1 MRRLILPT
9 LFSCLVATTAWA
21 DGALL
26 QRLATNVEAP
36 SVVRP
41 DGQNAVVGV
50 LLQDLGGQAGR
61 VTTFG
66 QVFRA
71 GDWPRGTGLVA
82 EWNGRAVP
90 IQTDV
95 KARHA
100 DGSVR
105 HAIVSLVN
113 PDAGSAQIS
122 LRTGGS
128 AAARAALPIEPIIRR
143 GYDLTLDLEVNG
155 RRLSV
160 DAARLLREAL
170 GRGEKPWLSGPLAT
184 EIRVK
189 EKLSPELTAILD
201 IRALASGAVRTSV
214 AVHNDDMFA
223 TAGKDIPYRAVV
235 RMGGQ
240 TMVDHR
246 ITHRRFAN
254 WREIV
259 WAGAAPSRAHVVYD
273 YPYMI
278 AAGAV
283 PAWDPELD
291 INRAFFE
298 QSTDIGGTDTGP
310 MGNAMIL
317 KAMPTSGGRA
327 DIGMVP
333 DWTLAWL
340 RSQSPSARAAM
351 MGNAEAAGSIPWHI
365 RDPKTMRAP
374 VLDDHPRYWLDA
386 RANQGTNGHGP
397 MVTDVEGWN
406 LDNAHQPEMA
416 YVPYLISGDRHL
428 LDELIAQTAFA
439 LFSYDSNPGYRDGA
453 EGNLT
458 DDEVR
463 GQAWAN
469 RTHGYAA
476 FITPD
481 THPDKQYLTG
491 KLRQRLLWYPRAYTA
506 RDDLGGPAR
515 YETSGWIEGPYPTGY
530 VANWQHDFFSQS
542 LSQIARMGFAEAL
555 PVYNYTRKY
564 HLNRFLR
571 SDFNPLWATH
581 YTTPHADKQSDKPYA
596 TWREIAQAGLA
607 GGEFEPN
614 PTEQNG
620 TGGAAWDFAA
630 QGRAGYASLVGAFR
644 DPLIAEAYARLV
656 HGSIGMQS
664 GAEGFAKH
672 PKWGIVPVFP
682 DGSTIAIANH
692 RKVSG
697 QASGSS
703 RNEVLAGSMGD
714 DTIMGVGGNNIVA
727 GFDGND
733 LVAGGPGIS
742 FLAGGRGNDRIV
754 IEGTLTYAAGGPG
767 ADVFFLGRRA
777 SGGAAPVGVSEIFD
791 FTPGT
796 DRLALPPQLGDPR
809 AILRGARAQGSGTLI
824 PLGNR
829 ASVLLRGVRPN
840 QLREDSLAQR

>member
-1 MRRLILPT
+1 MRRLFLPT
-9 LFSCLVATTAWA
+9 LFSCLVASAAWA

-26 QRLATNVEAP
+26 QRLSTNVEAP
-36 SVVRP
+36 TVVRP
-41 DGQNAVVGV
+41 QGQNAVVGV

-71 GDWPRGTGLVA
+71 GDWPQGTGLGA

-90 IQTDV
+90 IQTDI

-105 HAIVSLVN
+105 HAIISLVN
-113 PDAGSAQIS
+113 PDTSSAQIS
-122 LRTGGS
+122 LRGGS
-128 AAARAALPIEPIIRR
+128 SASAGAALPIDSILRR
-143 GYDLTLDLEVNG
+143 GYDLKLDLQVSG

-160 DAARLLREAL
+160 DAAALLRQAL

-223 TAGKDIPYRAVV
+223 STGKDIAYRATV

-240 TMVDHR
+240 TMVDHQL
-246 ITHRRFAN
+246 THRRFAN

-298 QSTDIGGTDTGP
+298 NATAIDGTDTGP

-317 KAMPTSGGRA
+317 KAMPTSGGRH

-340 RSQSPSARAAM
+340 RSQSPAARAAM
-351 MGNAEAAGSIPWHI
+351 MGNAEAAGAIPWHI
-365 RDPKTMRAP
+365 RDPKTMRVP

-439 LFSYDSNPGYRDGA
+439 LFSYDANPGYRDGA

-458 DDEVR
+458 NDEVR
-463 GQAWAN
+463 GQSWAN

-481 THPDKQYLTG
+481 NHPEKSYLTG

-515 YETSGWIEGPYPTGY
+515 YETSGWIEGPYPLGHI
-530 VANWQHDFFSQS
+530 ANWQQDFFSQS
-542 LSQIARMGFAEAL
+542 LAQIARMGFSEAL

-564 HLNRFLR
+564 QLSRFLR

-581 YTTPHADKQSDKPYA
+581 YATVHADKQTDEPFA
-596 TWREIAQAGLA
+596 TWREIAQANLA
-607 GGEFEPN
+607 DGNF
-614 PTEQNG
+614 EQNPRIQNG
-620 TGGAAWDFAA
+620 HGDKAWDYAA
-630 QGRAGYASLVGAFR
+630 QGRAGYASLVGGFR

-656 HGSIGMQS
+656 HGSILMQS
-664 GAEGFAKH
+664 NSEGFQKH

-682 DGSTIAIANH
+682 DGSTLAIANH
-692 RKVSG
+692 RVVSG

-703 RNEVLAGSMGD
+703 DNELLAGSPNS
-714 DTIMGVGGNNIVA
+714 DTIYGVGGNNIIA
-727 GFDGND
+727 GFDGDD
-733 LVAGGPGIS
+733 LIAGGTGIS

-754 IEGTLTYAAGGPG
+754 IEGALTYAAGGPG
-767 ADVFFLGRRA
+767 ADVFFFGRKA
-777 SGGAAPVGVSEIFD
+777 QGGAAGVGVSEIFD

-796 DRLALPPQLGDPR
+796 DRLSLPPQLGDPR
-809 AILRGARAQGSGTLI
+809 RILSGARAQGSGTLI

-829 ASVLLRGVRPN
+829 ASILLRGVRPN
-840 QLREDSLAQR
+840 QLREDSLASR